1 MIRAAL
7 FPGQGAQFPG
17 MGRELAARFEEAR
30 ALFTTADAVLGFPL
44 SKVLFEGS
52 EEEVGRTDVC
62 QPGIFLVSAAT
73 MAVLRRRRGVAMDAF
88 SHAAGLSLGEYT
100 ALWFAGAL
108 AFEDGI
114 RLTRARGRAMQEASD
129 ACPSGMA
136 AVLGLDAEG
145 CAEACRRASPA
156 GPVVVANLNA
166 PGQVVISGARA
177 ALERASEE
185 ARAMGAKRVL
195 PLKVA
200 GAFHSPVMEPAAAR
214 LREELARTPVAPA
227 AIPVW
232 ANCSA
237 APVRTPA
244 EIREA
249 LGRQI
254 TSPVLFQR
262 TLEGLAA
269 AGVVSAVEPA
279 PGRVLSGFARKAAP
293 SIEVESCDTAD
304 AAGGGGAAEGGGA

>member
-1 MIRAAL
+1 MSRAAL

-17 MGRELAARFEEAR
+17 MGGEIAARFPAAR
-30 ALFTTADAVLGFPL
+30 ALFERDDAVLGFPL
-44 SKVLFEGS
+44 VKILFEGS

-73 MAVLRRRRGVAMDAF
+73 MAALAERRGITRDGFAA
-88 SHAAGLSLGEYT
+88 AAGLSLGEYT

-108 AFEDGI
+108 SFEDGL
-114 RLTRARGRAMQEASD
+114 RLTRARGKAMQEASD
-129 ACPSGMA
+129 LVPSGMA
-136 AVLGLDAEG
+136 AVLGLDPAG
-145 CAEACRRASPA
+145 CEEACARARA
-156 GPVVVANLNA
+156 QGPVVVANLNS

-177 ALERASEE
+177 ALEAASVE
-185 ARAMGAKRVL
+185 ARNLGAKRVL

-214 LREELARTPVAPA
+214 LREELARTPLLDA
-227 AIPVW
+227 AIPVY

-237 APVRTPA
+237 APVRTAA
-244 EIREA
+244 EIRDA

-262 TLEGLAA
+262 TLERMAA
-269 AGVVSAVEPA
+269 DGIAAAVEPA
-279 PGRVLSGFARKAAP
+279 PGKVLAGFAKKAAP
-293 SIEVESCDTAD
+293 GIAVEGFDTAD
-304 AAGGGGAAEGGGA
+304 AVEGGAA

>member
-1 MIRAAL
+1 VSRAAL

-17 MGRELAARFEEAR
+17 MGRELAARFPEAR
-30 ALFTTADAVLGFPL
+30 ALFERADRVLGFPL
-44 SKVLFEGS
+44 ARTLFEGS

-73 MAVLRRRRGVAMDAF
+73 MAAAEARKGLGRGAF
-88 SHAAGLSLGEYT
+88 SCAAGLSLGEYT

-108 AFEDGI
+108 SFEDGL
-114 RLTRARGRAMQEASD
+114 RLTRARGRAMQDASD
-129 ACPSGMA
+129 AVPSGMA
-136 AVLGLDAEG
+136 AVLGLDPAG
-145 CAEACRRASPA
+145 CEEACAKARAL

-177 ALERASEE
+177 ALEKAGEE

-200 GAFHSPVMEPAAAR
+200 GAFHSPVMEPAAAI
-214 LREELARTPVAPA
+214 LRAELGRTGIRDA
-227 AIPVW
+227 AIPVY

-237 APVRTPA
+237 EPITEAA
-244 EIREA
+244 AIRDA

-262 TLEGLAA
+262 TLEAMAA
-269 AGVVSAVEPA
+269 AGVAAAVEPA
-279 PGRVLSGFARKAAP
+279 PGKVLAGFAKKAAP
-293 SIEVESCDTAD
+293 GIAVEGLDTAETL
-304 AAGGGGAAEGGGA
+304 GGTSP

>member
-1 MIRAAL
+1 MSRAAL

-17 MGRELAARFEEAR
+17 MGRELAARFPEAR
-30 ALFTTADAVLGFPL
+30 ALFDRADEVLGIPL
-44 SKVLFEGS
+44 ARTLFEGS
-52 EEEVGRTDVC
+52 EDEVGRTDVC

-73 MAVLRRRRGVAMDAF
+73 VAALEARRGLRRADHAA
-88 SHAAGLSLGEYT
+88 AAGLSLGEYT

-114 RLTRARGRAMQEASD
+114 RLTRARGRAMQD
-129 ACPSGMA
+129 AAAAVPSGMA
-136 AVLGLDAEG
+136 AVLGLDPEG

-185 ARAMGAKRVL
+185 CRALGAKRVL

-214 LREELARTPVAPA
+214 LREELARTPIAPA

-232 ANCSA
+232 ANVTA
-237 APVRTPA
+237 APVRTPE

-254 TSPVLFQR
+254 TSPVLFQK

-269 AGVVSAVEPA
+269 AGVTAALEPA
-279 PGRVLSGFARKAAP
+279 PGRVLAGFAKKAAP
-293 SIEVESCDTAD
+293 GIAVEGFDTAD
-304 AAGGGGAAEGGGA
+304 AVEGKAP